1 MNRKALMRHAK
12 RGMEILLRQG
22 PKAFMNKVK
31 LKIAENHVVYVA
43 PQDEK
48 ILAYADLNLLDAS
61 AFENLRDANGKP
73 HLAVQLHLY
82 YEDLLPEF
90 VENLNHIPCPFDL
103 YISIRDLASASAKQ
117 NACLKNASL
126 EQGASQSE
134 EKNTDA
140 KQDATA
146 QRISDIEQ
154 ACQSITMLHSVT
166 VKPTQ
171 NRGRDIAPMYVLFG
185 KELRTYKY
193 VLHMHSKK
201 SLYQGSEQLGWR
213 QYSVGSLI
221 GSREQATR
229 IISMLESDDSFGLIY
244 PERFVEMAPEAYGWL
259 SDEAKGREFM
269 ESIGVPFHGGIFLY
283 PAGSFFLVRNA
294 AIPQIWNRNLK
305 YTDFD
310 EEAGQIDGTLAH
322 VLERALGQV
331 VTQNGFHH
339 AIVADERKEVHID
352 RDKHTFAP
360 VFLRDKQKML
370 MDLSAYD
377 VISFDIFDTLLTRVF
392 YHPADVFTYMEHVL
406 TQGNDE
412 DTTKYRDFKNS
423 RIQAEIAATETH
435 GAKTNL
441 RDIYNELQ
449 QALHLMDEERD
460 MLYDLEI
467 QVEQMAL
474 EPRREMFS
482 LYQELLAAGKKIILT
497 SDMYLTSEILKPIL
511 EKNGITGF
519 ERLYISCDEGLRKD
533 ALSDEESLWTKVL
546 SDYKGMNLAHVGD
559 NMQSDWQMLS
569 DRQEKTSWILNPR
582 QAEQIAGVADVENA
596 SQELLVEARRVREE
610 VTKEANRVG
619 KAATT
624 QTVSHELL
632 HGLTINGG
640 LYNSPF
646 ALYPAGAPEFRDS
659 YTLGYT
665 VFGPLMY
672 EYMRWLNETTADNAK
687 LAFLARE
694 GYIFQQVY
702 EAMYGDRAK
711 EHLYLL
717 ASRRAISVA
726 AIRAKEDIL
735 EICRRDYDGDL
746 RNLLRSRFGAPDSI
760 TSKLPEKY
768 VHFKVGAVDD
778 EYERT
783 MKLIEPYFD
792 EIVAYASEERENYLR
807 YFKSQISDADLDRTV
822 YVDIGYAGTI
832 QYYLSKL
839 LDRPVTGAYMAVFK
853 EHEGLALRDC
863 EVLAMYRKG
872 ADCDFAETLE
882 QTQLFLESVLQAPYG
897 QLLHFDADG
906 PVYKDEA
913 KPADGIV
920 KLQDGLLDYV
930 KQRAQ
935 FAENRSLTIGDEALR
950 NEVESADTRS
960 LVAAERQYM
969 EAMYRHFLSGAYI
982 GEEVGSIF
990 TVEDTYS
997 QDTTLHYD
1005 GKSKKWKI

>member
-48 ILAYADLNLLDAS
+48 ILAYADLNLLDA
-61 AFENLRDANGKP
+61 AALENLRDANGKP

-90 VENLNHIPCPFDL
+90 VENLNHIPGPFDL
-103 YISIRDLASASAKQ
+103 YISIRDLASQSGEQ
-117 NACLKNASL
+117 NIV
-126 EQGASQSE
+126 
-134 EKNTDA
+134 DA
-140 KQDATA
+140 QQDATA
-146 QRISDIEQ
+146 QRISDIEK
-154 ACQSITMLHSVT
+154 ACQAITMLHSVT

-229 IISMLESDDSFGLIY
+229 IISMLESDDSIGLIY

-339 AIVADERKEVHID
+339 AIIADERKEVHID

-370 MDLSAYD
+370 MDLSVYD

-392 YHPADVFTYMEHVL
+392 YHPADVFTYMEQVL
-406 TQGNDE
+406 THGNDE
-412 DTTKYRDFKNS
+412 DMAKYRDFKNS
-423 RIQAEIAATETH
+423 RIQVEIAATETH

-449 QALHLMDEERD
+449 QALHLTDEERD
-460 MLYDLEI
+460 TLYELEI
-467 QVEQMAL
+467 QIESMVL
-474 EPRREMFS
+474 VPRREMVS

-519 ERLYISCDEGLRKD
+519 ERLYISCEEGLRKD

-582 QAEQIAGVADVENA
+582 QAEQIAGVVDVENA
-596 SQELLVEARRVREE
+596 SR
-610 VTKEANRVG
+610 
-619 KAATT
+619 
-624 QTVSHELL
+624 ELL

-646 ALYPAGAPEFRDS
+646 TLYPAGTPEFRDS

-672 EYMRWLNETTADNAK
+672 EYMRWLHETTADNAK

-702 EAMYGDRAK
+702 EVMYGDRAK

-717 ASRRAISVA
+717 ASRRSISVA

-746 RNLLRSRFGAPDSI
+746 RNLLRSRLGAPDSI

-853 EHEGLALRDC
+853 EHEGLAPRDC

-872 ADCDFAETLE
+872 ADSDFAETLE

-897 QLLHFDADG
+897 QLLHFDSDG

-920 KLQDGLLDYV
+920 KLQEGLLDYV

-935 FAENRSLTIGDEALR
+935 FAENCSLTIGDAALR
-950 NEVESADTRS
+950 NEAESADLRS
-960 LVAAERQYM
+960 LVVADTHGVVAVERQYM